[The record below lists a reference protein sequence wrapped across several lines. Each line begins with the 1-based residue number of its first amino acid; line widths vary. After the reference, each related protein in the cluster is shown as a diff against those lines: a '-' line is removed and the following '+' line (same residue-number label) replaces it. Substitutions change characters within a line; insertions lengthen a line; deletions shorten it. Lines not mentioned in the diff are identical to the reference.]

1 MSSVELT
8 RYSLVGS
15 VMPREF
21 LLLQGKG
28 CRWRKCAFCD
38 YHNDVSEEPFKVNK
52 EVLEQ
57 VTGAYGVL
65 DIINSG
71 SAMELDDQTIS
82 LIRQVVH
89 EKKIH
94 TVWFEAHYMYRNSLS
109 EFAAVF
115 APAKV
120 KFRCGV
126 ESFDPSLRK
135 LWNKGIPMEVT
146 PEEIAK
152 YFNGV
157 CLLSCTTS
165 HSRNQIVRDIEIA
178 NSLFE
183 YFSVNLFCN
192 NGTAV
197 RRDENLVRW
206 FLAELYPEL
215 KSNPKAEVLLNNTDL
230 GVG

>member
-1 MSSVELT
+1 MISVELT

-21 LLLQGKG
+21 LLLQGRG

-94 TVWFEAHYMYRNSLS
+94 TVWFEAHYMYRNILS

-197 RRDENLVRW
+197 RRDENLVSW

>member
-1 MSSVELT
+1 MISVELT

-21 LLLQGKG
+21 LLLQGRG

-115 APAKV
+115 TPAKV

-197 RRDENLVRW
+197 RRDENLVSW

>member
-21 LLLQGKG
+21 LLLQGRG

-52 EVLEQ
+52 EVLER

-94 TVWFEAHYMYRNSLS
+94 IVWFEAHYMYRNSLS

>member
-21 LLLQGKG
+21 ILLQGRG
-28 CRWRKCAFCD
+28 CRWRKCAFCN

-52 EVLEQ
+52 EVLEK

-197 RRDENLVRW
+197 RRNENLVRW

>member
-21 LLLQGKG
+21 LLLQGRG

-38 YHNDVSEEPFKVNK
+38 YHNDVSEELFKVNK

>member
-1 MSSVELT
+1 MISVELT

-21 LLLQGKG
+21 LLLQGRG

-197 RRDENLVRW
+197 RRDENLVSW

-230 GVG
+230 GIG

>member
-21 LLLQGKG
+21 LLLQGRG

-52 EVLEQ
+52 EVLER

>member
-21 LLLQGKG
+21 LLLQGRG

-71 SAMELDDQTIS
+71 SAMELDDQTKS